1 MPAGAVA
8 AVVVGWDVVAAAAA
22 AVGFFGGWLR
32 EAALTIAV
40 RVAAAGAV
48 VLLAPLLHPC

>member
-40 RVAAAGAV
+40 RVAAGAV
-48 VLLAPLLHPC
+48 VLLTPLLHSR

>member
-8 AVVVGWDVVAAAAA
+8 AVVVGWDVAAAAAA

-40 RVAAAGAV
+40 RVAAGAV
-48 VLLAPLLHPC
+48 VLLTPLLHSR